1 MFHIVNEAL
10 IVSFKRDQKAQ
21 LTVLWKGKQMYEMWG
36 KTSHCDPI
44 EAIAFNDNDGN
55 TINIQ

>member
-1 MFHIVNEAL
+1 MI
-10 IVSFKRDQKAQ
+10 ITGSQKAQ
-21 LTVLWKGKQMYEMWG
+21 LTVLWKEKQMYEMWG